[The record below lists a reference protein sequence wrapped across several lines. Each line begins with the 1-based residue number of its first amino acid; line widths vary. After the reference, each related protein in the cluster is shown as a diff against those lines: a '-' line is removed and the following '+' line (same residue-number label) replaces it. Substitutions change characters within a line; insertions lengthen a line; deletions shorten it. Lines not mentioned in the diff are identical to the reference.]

1 VTVVLEE
8 AGWPRCPGNVMA
20 TNPRWRLTV
29 DDWRRQFA
37 LWSREPEP
45 SAVLNVAIA
54 YDMRHLC
61 GDLRLTQAVRRAAAS
76 SVTERMLGHLAGQ
89 ALRMRPP
96 LGFFRGFVLDHE
108 GQHRQTFDI
117 KRGIGAVV
125 QLARVYALRAG
136 STALTTRARIDA
148 AQEGGLLDNELAV
161 NLQDALELMSY
172 WRLRH
177 QVAQWRAG
185 SDPDNHIA
193 PTDLTGHQRR
203 HLKDAFAV
211 VGAAQQPMA
220 QGLAPGFT

>member
-1 VTVVLEE
+1 
-8 AGWPRCPGNVMA
+8 
-20 TNPRWRLTV
+20 
-29 DDWRRQFA
+29 
-37 LWSREPEP
+37 
-45 SAVLNVAIA
+45 
-54 YDMRHLC
+54 
-61 GDLRLTQAVRRAAAS
+61 
-76 SVTERMLGHLAGQ
+76 
-89 ALRMRPP
+89 
-96 LGFFRGFVLDHE
+96 
-108 GQHRQTFDI
+108 
-117 KRGIGAVV
+117 
-125 QLARVYALRAG
+125 LRAG